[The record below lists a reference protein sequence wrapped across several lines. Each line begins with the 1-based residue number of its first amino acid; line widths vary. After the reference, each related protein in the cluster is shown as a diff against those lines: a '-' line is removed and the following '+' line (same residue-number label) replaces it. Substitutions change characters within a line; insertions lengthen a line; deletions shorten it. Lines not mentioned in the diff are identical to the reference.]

1 MAAPPRAL
9 AFRFTGRASEYF
21 RVWIVGIALSV
32 LTLGVYSAWAKVRT
46 QQYLYRHTWLE
57 GTSFEYLAVPRDLLA
72 GRALLAAV
80 LVAVFLLEV
89 FYSAAA
95 AAAALVYI
103 AAEPW
108 VIVRSVGF
116 RARNS
121 AFRNVRFGFWAS
133 LGDAYRVFLRGYLNL
148 LITCGVAYPWF
159 RRRRT
164 EFVLSGLRYGG
175 VRANWFEDGDSF
187 AGVYFRTMLM
197 ALPWLVWLVASG
209 RIEWRGPAAIALK
222 VISSALI
229 VVPYVYLRAE
239 LANLMYGGVVLG
251 EHRLLSKQR
260 FWPLLGIYLTNT
272 LAVLGSA
279 GLAIPWAKMRLTR
292 YVIESLELSARG
304 SLEVA
309 AGSDASG
316 RYAYG
321 DAAADLG
328 GIDIGIG

>member
-133 LGDAYRVFLRGYLNL
+133 LGDAYRVFL
-148 LITCGVAYPWF
+148 
-159 RRRRT
+159 
-164 EFVLSGLRYGG
+164 
-175 VRANWFEDGDSF
+175 
-187 AGVYFRTMLM
+187 
-197 ALPWLVWLVASG
+197 
-209 RIEWRGPAAIALK
+209 
-222 VISSALI
+222 
-229 VVPYVYLRAE
+229 
-239 LANLMYGGVVLG
+239 
-251 EHRLLSKQR
+251 
-260 FWPLLGIYLTNT
+260 
-272 LAVLGSA
+272 
-279 GLAIPWAKMRLTR
+279 
-292 YVIESLELSARG
+292 
-304 SLEVA
+304 
-309 AGSDASG
+309 
-316 RYAYG
+316 
-321 DAAADLG
+321 
-328 GIDIGIG
+328 